1 MNIQRF
7 IANNGFGTNMYLVWD
22 EDSKKAFIVDPG
34 AESVQMEN
42 AISENKLQPEYIIL
56 THAHGDHTGGID
68 PLKEKYPGIKLVA
81 NRAERKMLAERSRIG
96 GGEGHTADIEVT
108 DGDTLDVGP
117 MHLCFI
123 DCPGHTP
130 GPCQCRGSY
139 GCSAGTG
146 EIPIWYTTICYPS
159 GPVGLGRSILFASTA
174 TAARFLLMHGMLVRS
189 YCDTLRVGY
198 QRGRRGRTH
207 FSAFART
214 GNGPIFAD
222 RPTG

>member
-81 NRAERKMLAERSRIG
+81 NRAERKMLAERSRIS

-130 GPCQCRGSY
+130 GGMSILLGKVLFSGDTLFMSSVGRTDLPGGDWDTLMHTIREKLFVLPDDTVVLPGHMQ
-139 GCSAGTG
+139 
-146 EIPIWYTTICYPS
+146 ETTIGFEKRCNP
-159 GPVGLGRSILFASTA
+159 F
-174 TAARFLLMHGMLVRS
+174 VR
-189 YCDTLRVGY
+189 D
-198 QRGRRGRTH
+198 
-207 FSAFART
+207 
-214 GNGPIFAD
+214 ID
-222 RPTG
+222 K

>member
-130 GPCQCRGSY
+130 GGMSILLGKVLFSGDTLFMSSVGRTDLPGGDWDTLMHTIREKLFVLLDDTVVLPGHMQ
-139 GCSAGTG
+139 
-146 EIPIWYTTICYPS
+146 ETTIGFEKRCNP
-159 GPVGLGRSILFASTA
+159 F
-174 TAARFLLMHGMLVRS
+174 VR
-189 YCDTLRVGY
+189 D
-198 QRGRRGRTH
+198 
-207 FSAFART
+207 
-214 GNGPIFAD
+214 ID
-222 RPTG
+222 K

>member
-1 MNIQRF
+1 MKIQRY
-7 IANNGFGTNMYLVWD
+7 IAKNMFGTNAYLVWD
-22 EDSKKAFIVDPG
+22 EESKKAFIVDPG

-68 PLKEKYPGIKLVA
+68 PLKEKYLGIKLVA

-130 GPCQCRGSY
+130 GGMSILLGKVLFSGDTLFMSSVGRTDLPGGDWDTLMHTIREKLFVLPDDTVVLPGHMQ
-139 GCSAGTG
+139 
-146 EIPIWYTTICYPS
+146 ETTIGFEKRCNP
-159 GPVGLGRSILFASTA
+159 F
-174 TAARFLLMHGMLVRS
+174 VR
-189 YCDTLRVGY
+189 D
-198 QRGRRGRTH
+198 
-207 FSAFART
+207 
-214 GNGPIFAD
+214 ID
-222 RPTG
+222 K

>member
-7 IANNGFGTNMYLVWD
+7 IANNGFGTNMYIVWD

-81 NRAERKMLAERSRIG
+81 NRAERKMLAERSRIS
-96 GGEGHTADIEVT
+96 GGEGYTADIEVT

-130 GPCQCRGSY
+130 GGMSILLGKVLFSGDTLFMSSVGRTDLPGGDWDTLMHTIRERLFVLPDDTVVLPGHMQ
-139 GCSAGTG
+139 
-146 EIPIWYTTICYPS
+146 ETTIGFEKRCNP
-159 GPVGLGRSILFASTA
+159 F
-174 TAARFLLMHGMLVRS
+174 VR
-189 YCDTLRVGY
+189 D
-198 QRGRRGRTH
+198 
-207 FSAFART
+207 
-214 GNGPIFAD
+214 ID
-222 RPTG
+222 K

>member
-81 NRAERKMLAERSRIG
+81 NRAERKMLAERSSISG
-96 GGEGHTADIEVT
+96 GAGHTADIEVT

-130 GPCQCRGSY
+130 GGMSVLLGKVLFSGDTLFMSSVGRTDLPGGDWDTLMHTIREKLFVLPDDTVVLPGHMQ
-139 GCSAGTG
+139 
-146 EIPIWYTTICYPS
+146 ETTIGFEKRCNP
-159 GPVGLGRSILFASTA
+159 F
-174 TAARFLLMHGMLVRS
+174 VR
-189 YCDTLRVGY
+189 D
-198 QRGRRGRTH
+198 
-207 FSAFART
+207 
-214 GNGPIFAD
+214 ID
-222 RPTG
+222 K

>member
-34 AESVQMEN
+34 APSDQMVN
-42 AISENKLQPEYIIL
+42 AIAENKLQPEYIIL

-81 NRAERKMLAERSRIG
+81 NRAERKMLAERSRIS

-130 GPCQCRGSY
+130 GGMSILLGKVLFSGDTLFMSSVGRTDLPGGDWDTLMHTIREKLFVLPDDTVVLPGHMQ
-139 GCSAGTG
+139 
-146 EIPIWYTTICYPS
+146 ETTIGFEKRCNP
-159 GPVGLGRSILFASTA
+159 F
-174 TAARFLLMHGMLVRS
+174 VR
-189 YCDTLRVGY
+189 D
-198 QRGRRGRTH
+198 
-207 FSAFART
+207 
-214 GNGPIFAD
+214 ID
-222 RPTG
+222 K

>member
-81 NRAERKMLAERSRIG
+81 NRAERKMLAERSRIS

-130 GPCQCRGSY
+130 GGMS
-139 GCSAGTG
+139 
-146 EIPIWYTTICYPS
+146 
-159 GPVGLGRSILFASTA
+159 VLLGKVL
-174 TAARFLLMHGMLVRS
+174 
-189 YCDTLRVGY
+189 
-198 QRGRRGRTH
+198 
-207 FSAFART
+207 
-214 GNGPIFAD
+214 
-222 RPTG
+222 

>member
-42 AISENKLQPEYIIL
+42 AVSENKLQPEYIIL

-68 PLKEKYPGIKLVA
+68 SLKEKYPGIKLVA
-81 NRAERKMLAERSRIG
+81 NRAERKMLAERSRISG
-96 GGEGHTADIEVT
+96 GAGHTADIEVT

-130 GPCQCRGSY
+130 GGMSILLGKVLFSGDTLFMSSVGRTDLPGGDWDTLMHTIREKLFVLPDDTVVLPGHMQ
-139 GCSAGTG
+139 
-146 EIPIWYTTICYPS
+146 ETTIGFEKRCNP
-159 GPVGLGRSILFASTA
+159 F
-174 TAARFLLMHGMLVRS
+174 VR
-189 YCDTLRVGY
+189 D
-198 QRGRRGRTH
+198 
-207 FSAFART
+207 
-214 GNGPIFAD
+214 ID
-222 RPTG
+222 K

>member
-34 AESVQMEN
+34 APSDQMVN
-42 AISENKLQPEYIIL
+42 AIAENKLQPEYIIL

-81 NRAERKMLAERSRIG
+81 NRAERKMLAERSRIS

-117 MHLCFI
+117 MHLSFI

-130 GPCQCRGSY
+130 GGMSILLGKVLFSGDTLFMSSVGRTDLPGGDWDTLMHTIREKLFVLPEDTVVLPGHMQ
-139 GCSAGTG
+139 
-146 EIPIWYTTICYPS
+146 ETTIGFEKRCNP
-159 GPVGLGRSILFASTA
+159 F
-174 TAARFLLMHGMLVRS
+174 VR
-189 YCDTLRVGY
+189 D
-198 QRGRRGRTH
+198 
-207 FSAFART
+207 
-214 GNGPIFAD
+214 ID
-222 RPTG
+222 K

>member
-22 EDSKKAFIVDPG
+22 EDSQKAFIVDPG

-42 AISENKLQPEYIIL
+42 AISENKLQPEFIIL

-81 NRAERKMLAERSRIG
+81 NRAERKMLAERSSISG
-96 GGEGHTADIEVT
+96 GAGHTADIEVT
-108 DGDTLDVGP
+108 DGDALDVGP

-130 GPCQCRGSY
+130 GGMSVLLGKVLFSGDTLFMSSVGRTDLPGGDWDTLMHTIREKLFVLSDDTVVLPGHMQ
-139 GCSAGTG
+139 
-146 EIPIWYTTICYPS
+146 ETTIGFEKRCNP
-159 GPVGLGRSILFASTA
+159 F
-174 TAARFLLMHGMLVRS
+174 VR
-189 YCDTLRVGY
+189 D
-198 QRGRRGRTH
+198 
-207 FSAFART
+207 
-214 GNGPIFAD
+214 ID
-222 RPTG
+222 K

>member
-130 GPCQCRGSY
+130 GGMSILLGKVLFSGDTLFMSSVGRTDLPGGDWDALMHTIREKLFVLPDDTVVLPGHMQ
-139 GCSAGTG
+139 
-146 EIPIWYTTICYPS
+146 ETTIGFEKRCNP
-159 GPVGLGRSILFASTA
+159 F
-174 TAARFLLMHGMLVRS
+174 VR
-189 YCDTLRVGY
+189 D
-198 QRGRRGRTH
+198 
-207 FSAFART
+207 
-214 GNGPIFAD
+214 ID
-222 RPTG
+222 K

>member
-34 AESVQMEN
+34 AESAQMEN

-81 NRAERKMLAERSRIG
+81 NRAERKMLAERSRIS

-130 GPCQCRGSY
+130 GGMSILLGKVLFSGDTLFMSSVGRTDLPGGDWDALMHTIREKLFVLPDDTVVLPGHMQ
-139 GCSAGTG
+139 
-146 EIPIWYTTICYPS
+146 ETTIGFEKRCNP
-159 GPVGLGRSILFASTA
+159 F
-174 TAARFLLMHGMLVRS
+174 VR
-189 YCDTLRVGY
+189 D
-198 QRGRRGRTH
+198 
-207 FSAFART
+207 
-214 GNGPIFAD
+214 ID
-222 RPTG
+222 K

>member
-42 AISENKLQPEYIIL
+42 AISENKLQSEYIIL

-68 PLKEKYPGIKLVA
+68 PLKERYPGIKLVA
-81 NRAERKMLAERSRIG
+81 NRAERKMLAERSRIS

-130 GPCQCRGSY
+130 GGMSILLGKVLFSGDTLFMSSVGRTDLPGGDWDTLMHTIREKLFVLPDDTVVLPGHMQ
-139 GCSAGTG
+139 
-146 EIPIWYTTICYPS
+146 ETTIGFEKRCNP
-159 GPVGLGRSILFASTA
+159 F
-174 TAARFLLMHGMLVRS
+174 VR
-189 YCDTLRVGY
+189 D
-198 QRGRRGRTH
+198 
-207 FSAFART
+207 
-214 GNGPIFAD
+214 ID
-222 RPTG
+222 K

>member
-81 NRAERKMLAERSRIG
+81 NRAERKMLAERSRIS

-130 GPCQCRGSY
+130 GGMSILLGKVLFSGDTLFMSSVGRTDLPGGDWDTLLHTIREKLFVLPDDTVVLPGHMQ
-139 GCSAGTG
+139 
-146 EIPIWYTTICYPS
+146 ETTIGFEKRCNP
-159 GPVGLGRSILFASTA
+159 F
-174 TAARFLLMHGMLVRS
+174 VR
-189 YCDTLRVGY
+189 D
-198 QRGRRGRTH
+198 
-207 FSAFART
+207 
-214 GNGPIFAD
+214 ID
-222 RPTG
+222 K

>member
-81 NRAERKMLAERSRIG
+81 NRAERKMLAERSRIS

-130 GPCQCRGSY
+130 GGMSILLGKVLFSGDTLFMSSVGRTDLPGGDWETLMHTIREKLFVLPDDTVVLPGHMQ
-139 GCSAGTG
+139 
-146 EIPIWYTTICYPS
+146 ETTIGFEKRCNP
-159 GPVGLGRSILFASTA
+159 F
-174 TAARFLLMHGMLVRS
+174 VR
-189 YCDTLRVGY
+189 D
-198 QRGRRGRTH
+198 
-207 FSAFART
+207 
-214 GNGPIFAD
+214 ID
-222 RPTG
+222 K

>member
-81 NRAERKMLAERSRIG
+81 NRAERKMLAERSRIS

-130 GPCQCRGSY
+130 GGMSILLGKVLFSGDTLFMSSVGRTDLPGGDWDALMHTIREKLFVLPDDTVVLPGHMQ
-139 GCSAGTG
+139 
-146 EIPIWYTTICYPS
+146 ETTIGFEKRCNP
-159 GPVGLGRSILFASTA
+159 F
-174 TAARFLLMHGMLVRS
+174 VR
-189 YCDTLRVGY
+189 D
-198 QRGRRGRTH
+198 
-207 FSAFART
+207 
-214 GNGPIFAD
+214 ID
-222 RPTG
+222 K

>member
-130 GPCQCRGSY
+130 GGMSVLLGKVLFSGDTLFMSSVGRTDLPGGDWDTLMHTIREKLFVLPDDTVVLPGHMQ
-139 GCSAGTG
+139 
-146 EIPIWYTTICYPS
+146 ETTIGFEKRCNP
-159 GPVGLGRSILFASTA
+159 F
-174 TAARFLLMHGMLVRS
+174 VR
-189 YCDTLRVGY
+189 D
-198 QRGRRGRTH
+198 
-207 FSAFART
+207 
-214 GNGPIFAD
+214 ID
-222 RPTG
+222 K

>member
-130 GPCQCRGSY
+130 GGMSILLGKVLFSGDTLFMSSVGRTDLPGGDWDTLMHTIREKLFVLPDDTVVLPGHMQ
-139 GCSAGTG
+139 
-146 EIPIWYTTICYPS
+146 ETTIGFEKRCNP
-159 GPVGLGRSILFASTA
+159 F
-174 TAARFLLMHGMLVRS
+174 VR
-189 YCDTLRVGY
+189 D
-198 QRGRRGRTH
+198 
-207 FSAFART
+207 
-214 GNGPIFAD
+214 ID
-222 RPTG
+222 K

>member
-81 NRAERKMLAERSRIG
+81 NRAERKMLAERSSISG
-96 GGEGHTADIEVT
+96 GAGHTADIEVT

-130 GPCQCRGSY
+130 GGMSILLGKVLFSGDTLFMSSVGRTDLPGGDWDALMHTIREKLFVLPDDTVVLPGHMQ
-139 GCSAGTG
+139 
-146 EIPIWYTTICYPS
+146 ETTIGFEKRCNP
-159 GPVGLGRSILFASTA
+159 F
-174 TAARFLLMHGMLVRS
+174 VR
-189 YCDTLRVGY
+189 D
-198 QRGRRGRTH
+198 
-207 FSAFART
+207 
-214 GNGPIFAD
+214 ID
-222 RPTG
+222 K

>member
-34 AESVQMEN
+34 AESEQMEN
-42 AISENKLQPEYIIL
+42 AISENMLQPEYIIL

-81 NRAERKMLAERSRIG
+81 NRAERKMLAERSRIS

-130 GPCQCRGSY
+130 GGMSVLLGKVLFSGDTLFMSSVGRTDLPGGDWDTLMHTIREKLFVLPDDTVVLPGHMQ
-139 GCSAGTG
+139 
-146 EIPIWYTTICYPS
+146 ETTIGFEKRCNP
-159 GPVGLGRSILFASTA
+159 F
-174 TAARFLLMHGMLVRS
+174 VR
-189 YCDTLRVGY
+189 D
-198 QRGRRGRTH
+198 
-207 FSAFART
+207 
-214 GNGPIFAD
+214 ID
-222 RPTG
+222 K

>member
-81 NRAERKMLAERSRIG
+81 NRAERKMLAERSSISG
-96 GGEGHTADIEVT
+96 GAGHTADIEVT

-130 GPCQCRGSY
+130 GGMSILLGKVLFSGDTLFMSSVGRTDLPGGDWDTLMHTIREKLFVLPDDTVVLPGHMQ
-139 GCSAGTG
+139 
-146 EIPIWYTTICYPS
+146 ETTIGFEKRCNP
-159 GPVGLGRSILFASTA
+159 F
-174 TAARFLLMHGMLVRS
+174 VR
-189 YCDTLRVGY
+189 D
-198 QRGRRGRTH
+198 
-207 FSAFART
+207 
-214 GNGPIFAD
+214 ID
-222 RPTG
+222 K

>member
-22 EDSKKAFIVDPG
+22 EDSKKSFIVDPG

-81 NRAERKMLAERSRIG
+81 NRAERKMLAERSRIS

-130 GPCQCRGSY
+130 GGMSILLGKVLFSGDTLFMSSVGRTDLPGGDWDALMHTIREKLFVLPDDTVVLPGHMQ
-139 GCSAGTG
+139 
-146 EIPIWYTTICYPS
+146 ETTIGFEKRCNP
-159 GPVGLGRSILFASTA
+159 F
-174 TAARFLLMHGMLVRS
+174 VR
-189 YCDTLRVGY
+189 D
-198 QRGRRGRTH
+198 
-207 FSAFART
+207 
-214 GNGPIFAD
+214 ID
-222 RPTG
+222 K

>member
-130 GPCQCRGSY
+130 GGMSILLGKVLFSGDTLFMSSVGRTDLPSGDWDTLMHTIREKLFVLLDDTVVLPGHMQ
-139 GCSAGTG
+139 
-146 EIPIWYTTICYPS
+146 ETTIGFEKRCNP
-159 GPVGLGRSILFASTA
+159 F
-174 TAARFLLMHGMLVRS
+174 VR
-189 YCDTLRVGY
+189 D
-198 QRGRRGRTH
+198 
-207 FSAFART
+207 
-214 GNGPIFAD
+214 ID
-222 RPTG
+222 K

>member
-22 EDSKKAFIVDPG
+22 EDSKKSFIVDPG
-34 AESVQMEN
+34 AESAQMEN

-81 NRAERKMLAERSRIG
+81 NRAERKMLAERSSISG
-96 GGEGHTADIEVT
+96 GAGHTADIEVT

-130 GPCQCRGSY
+130 GGMSILLGKVLFSGDTLFMSSVGRTDLPGGDWDALMHTIREKLFVLPDDTVVLPGHMQ
-139 GCSAGTG
+139 
-146 EIPIWYTTICYPS
+146 ETTIGFEKRCNP
-159 GPVGLGRSILFASTA
+159 F
-174 TAARFLLMHGMLVRS
+174 VR
-189 YCDTLRVGY
+189 D
-198 QRGRRGRTH
+198 
-207 FSAFART
+207 
-214 GNGPIFAD
+214 ID
-222 RPTG
+222 K